1 MKETI
6 LLIEDEIEL
15 QQNLKEILEYSGFKL
30 LTADHGQEAV
40 VKLENYEIDLV
51 ICDIMMPLMDGF
63 EVLEYIRSQEKFTSI
78 PFIFLSAKARKDDQE
93 KGIAMGADDYLTKP
107 ISARLLLNSV
117 FSVLE
122 KKKAKEQKNESVKIK
137 DTDTRS
143 VLKKNT
149 EEESLQKLVSHLEM
163 QVEAISKKNWEEVM
177 KHNELA
183 RKCAEE
189 LSAFFMKIK
198 A

>member
-51 ICDIMMPLMDGF
+51 ICDIMMPIMDGF
-63 EVLEYIRSQEKFTSI
+63 EVLEYIRSQEKFSST

-183 RKCAEE
+183 RKRAEE